1 MFKQQ
6 TIAFLGAGN
15 MALALIKGL
24 ILHSFP
30 AQQIIAVN
38 RNEQKNK
45 LIEQELKIKVSQN
58 AAQSAQLAD
67 IVVLGVK
74 PQDMSA
80 LVQSLPHV
88 EWNKKLVISIAAGVT
103 CQKLITLAGAPLQIV
118 RAMPNTPAMIGE
130 GMTGLFAA
138 STLAAHYRQ
147 FASELFCAAGKVC
160 WVEQEADIN
169 VIIAAAGSAPAY
181 FFLFMQAM
189 QEEAQRLGMNEQD
202 ARQLVQQAALGA
214 AALAKT
220 QPENSFAK
228 LREQVTS
235 KGGTTAAA
243 IAVFEKANLQQ
254 NVAAAMQAAIVRAQE
269 MESLF

>member
-15 MALALIKGL
+15 MALALIRGL
-24 ILHSFP
+24 ILHNFP
-30 AQQIIAVN
+30 SQQIIAVN
-38 RNEQKNK
+38 RSEQKNK
-45 LIEQELKIKVSQN
+45 IIEQDLKIKVSQN
-58 AAQSAQLAD
+58 AAHSAQLAD

-74 PQDMSA
+74 PQDMAA
-80 LVQSLPHV
+80 LLQSLPQV
-88 EWNKKLVISIAAGVT
+88 EWEKKLVISIAAGIT
-103 CQKLITLAGAPLQIV
+103 CDNLSKLAAAQLNIV

-130 GMTGLFAA
+130 AMSGLYAA
-138 STLAAHYRQ
+138 PALAPNYRQ
-147 FASELFCAAGKVC
+147 FASELFSAVGKVC

-189 QEEAQRLGMNEQD
+189 QEEAQRLGMSEQD

-220 QPENSFAK
+220 QPESSFAK

-254 NVAAAMQAAIVRAQE
+254 TVAQAMQAAILRAQE